1 MKKYYRRLVWGLSI
15 LMSVIALG
23 AMALMTKTRAEDIRD
38 EFQRNVNDF
47 AYKEKSIF
55 SLHQPS
61 HPAPSEEDDEDSPE
75 FWNTFLIEKAYAA
88 MAEGYGT
95 AYAKH
100 YYLSSETGYYC
111 DFFFE
116 GAKAHLSK
124 SFLVLY
130 DKNWDWEPLY
140 APIPEE
146 FWSIPEVKADVGNY
160 SRMIGNAVRITGYR
174 YQGLVYI
181 EKLEAYTDWWP
192 FDAVENE
199 RREKYFTFDLSPY
212 LHDVPAE
219 AEPYEFRT
227 SWFGYQGEDAFYN
240 PSQQDLVDLEYHVD
254 RENLAHK
261 AERKLRQEA
270 AELVASTL
278 TPDYPDYYETC
289 KLGLGT
295 SYIIEMADRIPFD
308 EHPTYYAFAYVTH
321 PLREA
326 MRELVSS
333 YLTIFF
339 VLIVAIV
346 VLACLVYSLRENQER
361 FERSRLAMTR
371 AVAHE
376 LKTPLAVTKNY
387 VENWEDIP
395 EENRPEYRDNMV
407 AQIDYVNGLVG
418 DLLELSRMEAKAR
431 EPALEPVNLAELNE
445 VVLRQLSSLTGNFE
459 IIVNTPEDP
468 ESVTVQADL
477 GMMRTV
483 LMNLVTNAIRYGDK
497 NIVIDISKKRDTV
510 RYQIMNDGEP
520 IPEEQVELIWD
531 AFYTTKGSRSGRN
544 RTGSG
549 DAGGKG
555 LAKDG
560 TGLGLAIT
568 RQILELH
575 DARYGCTSD
584 AKGTTVWFEL

>member
-1 MKKYYRRLVWGLSI
+1 MNKYYRRLMWGLSI
-15 LMSVIALG
+15 LMTVIALG
-23 AMALMTKTRAEDIRD
+23 AMALMTKARAEDIRD
-38 EFQRNVNDF
+38 EFQRDVNDF

-61 HPAPSEEDDEDSPE
+61 HPAPSEEDDEYDAG
-75 FWNTFLIEKAYAA
+75 FWETFLIEKAYAA

-100 YYLSSETGYYC
+100 NYLSSETGYYC
-111 DFFFE
+111 DFFSE
-116 GAKAHLSK
+116 GARAPLSK

-130 DKNWDWEPLY
+130 DREWNWEPLY

-160 SRMIGNAVRITGYR
+160 SRMIDDAVRITGYR

-192 FDAVENE
+192 FDAAPDEQ
-199 RREKYFTFDLSPY
+199 REKYFTFDLSPY

-227 SWFGYQGEDAFYN
+227 SWFGYQGEDAVYN

-254 RENLAHK
+254 RENLAYK

-278 TPDYPDYYETC
+278 TTDDFETC
-289 KLGLGT
+289 KLELGT
-295 SYIIEMADRIPFD
+295 SYIIETADRIPFD

-326 MRELVSS
+326 MGELVSS

-346 VLACLVYSLRENQER
+346 VLACLVSSLRENQER

-431 EPALEPVNLAELNE
+431 EPVPEPVNLAELNE
-445 VVLRQLSSLTGNFE
+445 VVLRQLSSLTEGFE
-459 IIVNTPEDP
+459 ITVNTPEDR

-497 NIVIDISKKRDTV
+497 KILIDISKKRDTV
-510 RYQIMNDGEP
+510 RYQITNDGEP

-531 AFYTTKGSRSGRN
+531 AFYTTRGSRGGRN
-544 RTGSG
+544 RAGSG
-549 DAGGKG
+549 DAGGRG
-555 LAKDG
+555 FAKDG

-575 DARYGCTSD
+575 GAKYGCTSD
-584 AKGTTVWFEL
+584 AKGTTVYFEL